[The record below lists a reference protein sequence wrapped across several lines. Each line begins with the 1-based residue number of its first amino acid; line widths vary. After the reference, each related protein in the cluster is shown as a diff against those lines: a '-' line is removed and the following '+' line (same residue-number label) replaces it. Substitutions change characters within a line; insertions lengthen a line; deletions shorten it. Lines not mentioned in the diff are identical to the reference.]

1 MGCRTR
7 VFENVAGEKSSL
19 GRGNLSFTTLNMPR
33 LAIEARIKDGNLDY
47 GQKSFLMTGADPVPE
62 SSCELYELFR
72 DGTFLLYGGGT
83 DHVAKN
89 RQVLEELLLKEI
101 TDFTL
106 EERKG
111 CLVFVDGEFWGLY
124 LVICMPGN
132 ADNDAFDVARDIKPS
147 DAAPKCL
154 SGSTSYLQV

>member
-1 MGCRTR
+1 
-7 VFENVAGEKSSL
+7 
-19 GRGNLSFTTLNMPR
+19 
-33 LAIEARIKDGNLDY
+33 
-47 GQKSFLMTGADPVPE
+47 MTGADPVPE

-124 LVICMPGN
+124 LVGRVNTAETFARRAGGSPEEIQVIENRYPSQIATEYGELSAGDRGEYFRTRNVSEDPG
-132 ADNDAFDVARDIKPS
+132 ADGSGK
-147 DAAPKCL
+147 L
-154 SGSTSYLQV
+154 SGLLLCQSLFR

>member
-1 MGCRTR
+1 MSCM
-7 VFENVAGEKSSL
+7 
-19 GRGNLSFTTLNMPR
+19 SFSGT
-33 LAIEARIKDGNLDY
+33 AR
-47 GQKSFLMTGADPVPE
+47 FFCTGV
-62 SSCELYELFR
+62 
-72 DGTFLLYGGGT
+72 GT

-124 LVICMPGN
+124 LVGRVNTAETFAEEPAVPRKKVQVIEN
-132 ADNDAFDVARDIKPS
+132 RYPS
-147 DAAPKCL
+147 QIAPEYGELYRLVTEGEYFRTRNVSLTTPCAL
-154 SGSTSYLQV
+154 WETGWLPWRRSPRA